1 MAVVYQDPKF
11 LIFQKLHNQQNQTQW
26 HKVNYSDFFLYQ
38 NASTSR
44 ILDTS
49 PQGLI
54 SSYLYLKLIVRH
66 FRPKQS
72 VKMGQF
78 QMKQPVDVLM
88 H

>member
-54 SSYLYLKLIVRH
+54 SSNSQCAMERKAYKAKL
-66 FRPKQS
+66 F
-72 VKMGQF
+72 
-78 QMKQPVDVLM
+78 
-88 H
+88 